1 MTLGCVKFS
10 LLHVK
15 ERERQG
21 KGERTEDLQKH
32 THPLIP
38 DFTSPASVRRFTLY
52 SNSLYST
59 FHEGRS
65 PSTLAKRYPGHPG
78 RGHGVAT
85 LEPQVQGAGLQGD
98 LVFTFLSRVSPVPTS
113 PSWAL
118 LGQHREPG
126 VSEAPSCQVCRLLSL
141 QSLNFKLDRDCEVPK
156 GREQERHLRGR
167 GPGSWASGARG
178 LDPGPAQLSV
188 SAGNALSTASLRSP
202 QPWVTTPVV
211 CSATCRHPGHWAN
224 REEARRIHL
233 AW

>member
-1 MTLGCVKFS
+1 MRAGP
-10 LLHVK
+10 H
-15 ERERQG
+15 
-21 KGERTEDLQKH
+21 
-32 THPLIP
+32 
-38 DFTSPASVRRFTLY
+38 
-52 SNSLYST
+52 
-59 FHEGRS
+59 
-65 PSTLAKRYPGHPG
+65 STLAKRYPGHPG

-178 LDPGPAQLSV
+178 LDPGPAQHSM
-188 SAGNALSTASLRSP
+188 SAGNALSTPHSALPSLGSP
-202 QPWVTTPVV
+202 HLSSAQPPADTQVTGPT
-211 CSATCRHPGHWAN
+211 G
-224 REEARRIHL
+224 RRQGESIWHGD
-233 AW
+233 

>member
-1 MTLGCVKFS
+1 MRAGPQALLPRDTQDTQAEATESQPSSLRSKGQGC
-10 LLHVK
+10 
-15 ERERQG
+15 RETWSSHSCPG
-21 KGERTEDLQKH
+21 SPPCPP
-32 THPLIP
+32 HP
-38 DFTSPASVRRFTLY
+38 
-52 SNSLYST
+52 
-59 FHEGRS
+59 
-65 PSTLAKRYPGHPG
+65 
-78 RGHGVAT
+78 
-85 LEPQVQGAGLQGD
+85 AG
-98 LVFTFLSRVSPVPTS
+98 
-113 PSWAL
+113 PSW
-118 LGQHREPG
+118 GQHWKAG